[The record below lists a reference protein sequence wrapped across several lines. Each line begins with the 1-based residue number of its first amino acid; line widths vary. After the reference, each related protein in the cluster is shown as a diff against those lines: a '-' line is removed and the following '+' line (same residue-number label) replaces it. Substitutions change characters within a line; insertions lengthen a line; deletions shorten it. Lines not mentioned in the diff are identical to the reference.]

1 MNKMMLFL
9 FSCFFCLKVSAQISV
24 DVFSQNESNTA
35 GDTVSAQTGDTF
47 SYLSQ
52 ESFIEI
58 DPMASFSRSYGVY
71 LRGAPNSS
79 HKYFVDGHD
88 MEDITGIART
98 ARMDLNISSP
108 LDKIQISLGRK
119 VLAPDLELPLGLSLI
134 IAPMKIITFLGL
146 IIILEHHL
154 FPKKMIKNSPIE

>member
-1 MNKMMLFL
+1 MIHDDEQIYFFL
-9 FSCFFCLKVSAQISV
+9 LSCFFCFELSAQISV
-24 DVFSQNESNTA
+24 DVFSQNESNEA
-35 GDTVSAQTGDTF
+35 GDTISAQTGDTF

-58 DPMASFSRSYGVY
+58 DPMASFSRSYGIY

-79 HKYFVDGHD
+79 HKYLVDGHD

-108 LDKIQISLGRK
+108 LDKIQIL
-119 VLAPDLELPLGLSLI
+119 
-134 IAPMKIITFLGL
+134 
-146 IIILEHHL
+146 
-154 FPKKMIKNSPIE
+154 